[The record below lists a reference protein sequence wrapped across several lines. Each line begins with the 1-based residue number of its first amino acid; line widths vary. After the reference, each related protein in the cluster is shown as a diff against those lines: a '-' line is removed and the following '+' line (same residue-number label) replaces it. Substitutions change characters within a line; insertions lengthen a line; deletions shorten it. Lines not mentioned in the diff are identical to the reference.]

1 MYTRKI
7 VITGSIVVALSIAV
21 TTGVVEASNG
31 NGAGN
36 RGYAAGH
43 RMIPAAGQA
52 VGTEYQAREQ
62 NRYQYQHQNR
72 QREHNVSTSWTMES
86 TDSGKGQ
93 YSNDKYLSQKDFQAW
108 LYQNLEQ
115 TGQQLQYRED
125 TENMAA
131 DAF

>member
-36 RGYAAGH
+36 RGYGAGH
-43 RMIPAAGQA
+43 RTIPAAGQA
-52 VGTEYQAREQ
+52 VGTEHPAREQ
-62 NRYQYQHQNR
+62 NQYRVQHQNR
-72 QREHNVSTSWTMES
+72 QREHNGSKSWTMES
-86 TDSGKGQ
+86 ADSGKGQ